1 MCSSFFNTLS
11 TYVIIHCCYVIRFR
25 NMQLQPYSIKFIDIR
40 LHNWIFQYVWRS
52 VDCRLKIISLKLKE
66 ISEQRQE

>member
-40 LHNWIFQYVWRS
+40 LHNCESFSMFEEVLTA
-52 VDCRLKIISLKLKE
+52 V
-66 ISEQRQE
+66 